1 MGTRIDLKDRSW
13 TMDFTKKMTCTAR
26 PFIDSNICIIRKI
39 KKATYVAR
47 GVRLLF
53 TREVTDLIL
62 QGLWVYFSKVV
73 FIFRG
78 DLLLFF

>member
-1 MGTRIDLKDRSW
+1 MSHLVLDFCKNILRSAGS
-13 TMDFTKKMTCTAR
+13 FLNL
-26 PFIDSNICIIRKI
+26 NICIIRKI
-39 KKATYVAR
+39 KKETYVAR

-73 FIFRG
+73 FLFGG
-78 DLLLFF
+78 DLPLFF